1 MSGGEDRSGGPE
13 GRDAWESLLEQ
24 LALREGAAREMGGPE
39 KLERQR
45 RDGRLDARQ
54 RIETLCDKGS
64 LQEIGA
70 LVGSI
75 GRAGQ
80 KPAPADALVGG
91 VARIGG
97 RAVVVAA
104 EDFSVQGGS
113 IGIGNHAKRVR
124 LAGLALQERVP
135 LVLLL
140 EGAGERV
147 TNALE
152 RYPHAPN
159 DLQVMTQ
166 LSGRVPT
173 VAVVLGASAGHGALT
188 GLLADFVVMVEGSA
202 LFTAGPPV
210 VAQAV
215 GEQVSKDELGGPEL
229 HTRESGVAHNRAA
242 SDPDAL
248 ALVRDYLSYF
258 PSSAWQRPPCDEA
271 GSDLEPRS
279 LDDLLGIVPV
289 DPNRPYD
296 MHAVIEQVADRG
308 SFLEIQPEYGASLLT
323 GLARLG
329 GSPIGI
335 VANQPAVHA
344 GSITHEAADKAAH
357 FLELMDAFHFP
368 VVFLA
373 DNPGVMAGSR
383 AERAGTLRSAARM
396 FAAQSRLRSPKLHV
410 TLRKAYGFG
419 SSLMAMNPF
428 DGQTLTLAFPG
439 SSLGAMPVEA
449 GSDAVRADPE
459 ARERLSAA
467 AASGTW
473 SAADA
478 LSYDRII
485 DPRELRTAL
494 IEGLRATSA
503 REAAAPL
510 PAAHAG
516 IRP

>member
-1 MSGGEDRSGGPE
+1 MSGSGDRSPG
-13 GRDAWESLLEQ
+13 WEALLEQ
-24 LALREGAAREMGGPE
+24 LAARRQEARAMGGPE
-39 KLERQR
+39 KLERQHR
-45 RDGRLDARQ
+45 GARLDARQ
-54 RIETLCDKGS
+54 RIAALCDKRS
-64 LQEIGA
+64 FQEIGA

-75 GRAGQ
+75 PRGDLP
-80 KPAPADALVGG
+80 PAPADAIVGG
-91 VARIGG
+91 LARVEG
-97 RAVVVAA
+97 RPLVVAA

-113 IGIGNHAKRVR
+113 IGLGNHAKRVR
-124 LAGLALQERVP
+124 LARLALQERVP

-147 TNALE
+147 SNALE

-159 DLQVMTQ
+159 DLQVMAQ
-166 LSGRVPT
+166 LSGRVPI

-188 GLLADFVVMVEGSA
+188 GLLADFVVMVEGAA
-202 LFTAGPPV
+202 LFTAGPPI

-215 GEQVSKDELGGPEL
+215 GEQVSKEELGGARL
-229 HTRESGVAHNRAA
+229 HTHESGVAHAAAA
-242 SDPDAL
+242 SDAEAL

-258 PSSAWQRPPCDEA
+258 PSSAWQRPPRDEA
-271 GSDLEPRS
+271 GPDTQARS
-279 LDDLLGIVPV
+279 LDDLLEIVPT

-296 MHAVIEQVADRG
+296 MRSVITRVADRG
-308 SFLEIQPEYGASLLT
+308 AFLQIQPDYGASLLL

-329 GSPIGI
+329 GWPVGI
-335 VANQPAVHA
+335 VANQPAVQA
-344 GSITHEAADKAAH
+344 GSITADAADKAAH
-357 FLELMDAFHFP
+357 FLELLDAFHLP

-439 SSLGAMPVEA
+439 SSLGAMPAEA
-449 GSDAVRADPE
+449 GSDAVRAGPE
-459 ARERLSAA
+459 AREQLAEA

-494 IEGLRATSA
+494 IDGLRATSA
-503 REAAAPL
+503 RDAAAPL

-516 IRP
+516 VRP